1 MQVSSDKR
9 THRTSCWYSL
19 FCLIC
24 DKPIPVE
31 HQGKADSDKQC
42 TSKKHVDLCSKT
54 YNTTFHSNGFRAGS
68 SHFSTKVKVTGFL
81 AEHNLPFATTDH
93 LVLLFRS
100 IFSDLK
106 IAIACA
112 CGKTKAL
119 CILNRAIVPELQET
133 LVKQIKAS

>member
-1 MQVSSDKR
+1 MGSELD
-9 THRTSCWYSL
+9 L
-19 FCLIC
+19 LISPP
-24 DKPIPVE
+24 K
-31 HQGKADSDKQC
+31 
-42 TSKKHVDLCSKT
+42 L
-54 YNTTFHSNGFRAGS
+54 
-68 SHFSTKVKVTGFL
+68 VTGFL

-133 LVKQIKAS
+133 LVKQIKSKLI